1 MFNGLSQLKKG
12 LFKGNIQ
19 GLNGGLMQ
27 GLNSGLNPR
36 TKKTPTSF
44 RIVID
49 KNKCGASNSTDFPF
63 LFSFSDKFFSN
74 ISYGGR
80 MFNRN
85 GYDILFY
92 SDAAMSV
99 PLSWEIEYYDAT
111 TGTGII
117 WIKTNVSYQTDTYI
131 YGKIGVPSINTFQSV
146 ATSVWNS
153 NYKGVWHLPNGT
165 TLGVLD
171 STSNANNGTNNGAT
185 AATGKID
192 GGAGLVS
199 ASSQFI
205 DTVDIAALDNAGA
218 ISVFGWVKQSSLTN
232 DESIV
237 VKWDYQTQG
246 NFALQTGASSGGGVA
261 GGLTVYI
268 ATSLT
273 DNGNGCR
280 VDTNAAVLSA
290 NTWALVGFVFDGS
303 QTGNAN
309 RLKIY
314 VNGASVPVTQA
325 FGNVPASTVSGSTAT
340 VKIGKFGGI
349 LTRYFN
355 GVMDEVI
362 VLNAPLSAD
371 WALTQYN
378 NQSSPSTFF
387 QIQIIK

>member
-12 LFKGNIQ
+12 LSKGAIH

-36 TKKTPTSF
+36 TKKTPIPF

-49 KNKCGASNSTDFPF
+49 KSKCGASNSTDFPF

-74 ISYGGR
+74 IAYGGR

-117 WIKTNVSYQTDTYI
+117 WIKTNITYQVDTYI

-192 GGAGLVS
+192 GGAGLVA

-205 DTVDIAALDNAGA
+205 DTVDIASLDNAGA
-218 ISVFGWVKQSSLTN
+218 ISVFAWIKETALAVNEG
-232 DESIV
+232 IV

-246 NFALQTGASSGGGVA
+246 NFAIQTGALVA
-261 GGLTVYI
+261 GYLSVFI
-268 ATSLT
+268 ATSLADT
-273 DNGNGCR
+273 GAGCR
-280 VDTNAAVLSA
+280 VDTSAAVLTA
-290 NTWALVGFVFDGS
+290 NTWHHVGFVFDGS

-314 VNGASVPVTQA
+314 VDGQSVGVTQGI
-325 FGNVPASTVSGSTAT
+325 GNVPATTIAGSTAT

>member
-12 LFKGNIQ
+12 LSKGAIH

-36 TKKTPTSF
+36 TKKTPTPF

-49 KNKCGASNSTDFPF
+49 KSKCGASNSTDFPF

-99 PLSWEIEYYDAT
+99 PLSWEIEYYDAI

-146 ATSVWNS
+146 ATAAWNS

-165 TLGVLD
+165 TLTAND
-171 STSNANNGTNNGAT
+171 STSNANNGTLVSTPLAI
-185 AATGKID
+185 TGKID
-192 GGAGLVS
+192 GGMGVSNASHNYVSTGVTGMPTGVNARTVSAWIYQTDNTTQNGVVEMNGGIGGNTFLMIPITAAGLYYIWSNSTSTNFQITSGQSPPLNQWNRVVLTWDGATIKYYLNGVFQAQLS
-199 ASSQFI
+199 YSTAVGTLSSIEIGRRKQTIDASFTGSI
-205 DTVDIAALDNAGA
+205 DEVNILN
-218 ISVFGWVKQSSLTN
+218 
-232 DESIV
+232 
-237 VKWDYQTQG
+237 
-246 NFALQTGASSGGGVA
+246 
-261 GGLTVYI
+261 
-268 ATSLT
+268 
-273 DNGNGCR
+273 
-280 VDTNAAVLSA
+280 AVL
-290 NTWALVGFVFDGS
+290 
-303 QTGNAN
+303 
-309 RLKIY
+309 
-314 VNGASVPVTQA
+314 GADW
-325 FGNVPASTVSGSTAT
+325 
-340 VKIGKFGGI
+340 I
-349 LTRYFN
+349 LT
-355 GVMDEVI
+355 E
-362 VLNAPLSAD
+362 
-371 WALTQYN
+371 YN